1 MLNTD
6 FLQHLITKMPPRLAA
21 MAGGSSSQLGS
32 SVYRPSDSY
41 GSSRGDTEMDGS
53 TVTLEELDVDTLYLQ
68 PPAFKR
74 KEKGK
79 WQASGHTLAF
89 GLNPVDGSVAS
100 WITHRVSLRFW
111 WMANF
116 SRRRKLV
123 KPLPPRSHLCL
134 LSISSSRLHRLAI
147 FHNRSLR
154 STPNLIPS
162 SLHCNIS

>member
-1 MLNTD
+1 
-6 FLQHLITKMPPRLAA
+6 MPPRLAA

-32 SVYRPSDSY
+32 SVYRTSDPF
-41 GSSRGDTEMDGS
+41 GSRREDTEMDGS
-53 TVTLEELDVDTLYLQ
+53 TITPEEVDVDTLYLQ

-89 GLNPVDGSVAS
+89 GLNPVDGGVAS

-116 SRRRKLV
+116 SQRRKLV

-134 LSISSSRLHRLAI
+134 LSISSFRSR
-147 FHNRSLR
+147 RSVISLSR
-154 STPNLIPS
+154 WLPSTPNLILS
-162 SLHCNIS
+162 LLHCNIS